1 MKTFNY
7 IAIFTILLTV
17 LACGSN
23 DQGTIVESKAIP
35 VKVAKASAQ
44 TMASTIS
51 ASGTIEAKNST
62 NISTR
67 MMGFVTSRPVKVG
80 QYVKKGQLLI
90 SISNTDLNAKKAQA
104 EAGIVQ
110 AKSALENAEKD
121 YGRFKTLFEKNSASQ
136 KELDDMTTRYE
147 MAKANF
153 DVATQMKKE
162 VMAQYAYS
170 NIVAPFDGVVTN
182 TFIKEGDM
190 ANPGMPLLALEGG
203 KHYEAVVL
211 ISENDIVNIKPASK
225 AKVLIKS
232 QSMELDGVV
241 TEISQS
247 STNTAG
253 QYVVKVSINSA
264 PKDVLPG
271 MFINVNFSNNN
282 ISESQSGVTMLQ
294 TAIVRNG
301 QLSGVYVVS
310 AEKVAILRWLRL
322 GKLKDDKVEVL
333 SGLKAGESYILSAD
347 GKLYNGVK
355 VTF

>member
-7 IAIFTILLTV
+7 LAIFTILLTAF
-17 LACGSN
+17 ACGSN
-23 DQGTIVESKAIP
+23 DQGAIVESKAIP
-35 VKVAKASAQ
+35 VKVAEASAQ
-44 TMASTIS
+44 TMAGTIS

-62 NISTR
+62 NVSTR

-80 QYVKKGQLLI
+80 QSVKKGQLLI

-104 EAGIVQ
+104 EAGIIQ

-121 YGRFKTLFEKNSASQ
+121 YKRFKTLFEKNSASQ

-170 NIVAPFDGVVTN
+170 DIVAPFDGVVTN
-182 TFIKEGDM
+182 TFIKAGDM

-203 KHYEAVVL
+203 KHYEVVVL

-232 QSMELDGVV
+232 QGMELDGVV
-241 TEISQS
+241 TEISHS

-253 QYVVKVSINSA
+253 QYVVKVSINNAS
-264 PKDVLPG
+264 KDVLPG
-271 MFINVNFSNNN
+271 MFVNVNFSNG
-282 ISESQSGVTMLQ
+282 ITESQSGITMLRS
-294 TAIVRNG
+294 AIVRNG
-301 QLSGVYVVS
+301 QLSGVYVVG

-322 GKLKDDKVEVL
+322 GKVKDDKIEVL